1 MIQGLQDD
9 TYVLLMDDDGEMRED
24 LQLPSVM
31 YKTDDDMKTT
41 ELIKHYCELVDSG
54 ANIDIYCSVLSAVGQ
69 EKIIPDEFSVAV
81 TPSLLIPPG
90 YKIDS
95 QSLKNIDLEKTVND
109 FNLKEEIDIKDNK
122 EANSFGEI
130 FDTKNIPKNIRKLV
144 DEETLGISLGE
155 RRGIDILFGN
165 IPKTGVI
172 IDSKKEALRIKKN
185 KLSKQDINSTPS
197 PAVDINSGKPL
208 LIK

>member
-1 MIQGLQDD
+1 MKIKF
-9 TYVLLMDDDGEMRED
+9 LL
-24 LQLPSVM
+24 
-31 YKTDDDMKTT
+31 
-41 ELIKHYCELVDSG
+41 ILVFLTSLG
-54 ANIDIYCSVLSAVGQ
+54 FLSSCSDFRKAVGQ

-90 YKIDS
+90 YKIDP
-95 QSLKNIDLEKTVND
+95 QSLKNIDLEKTDND
-109 FNLKEEIDIKDNK
+109 FNLKKEIDIKDNK

-185 KLSKQDINSTPS
+185 KLSKQDINSNPS

>member
-1 MIQGLQDD
+1 MKIKFLLILVFLTSLGL
-9 TYVLLMDDDGEMRED
+9 LA
-24 LQLPSVM
+24 S
-31 YKTDDDMKTT
+31 
-41 ELIKHYCELVDSG
+41 
-54 ANIDIYCSVLSAVGQ
+54 CSDFRKAVGQ

-90 YKIDS
+90 YEIDPKV
-95 QSLKNIDLEKTVND
+95 LKNNDLEKTND
-109 FNLKEEIDIKDNK
+109 NFNLNEEIDIKDKK
-122 EANSFGEI
+122 EANSFSEM
-130 FDTKNIPKNIRKLV
+130 FDTKNVPKDIRKLV

-165 IPKTGVI
+165 IPKTGVV
-172 IDSKKEALRIKKN
+172 IDPKKEAIRIKKN
-185 KLSKQDINSTPS
+185 KSSKQNINSNPS

>member
-1 MIQGLQDD
+1 MKIKF
-9 TYVLLMDDDGEMRED
+9 LL
-24 LQLPSVM
+24 
-31 YKTDDDMKTT
+31 
-41 ELIKHYCELVDSG
+41 ILVFLTSLG
-54 ANIDIYCSVLSAVGQ
+54 FLSSCSDFRKAVGQ

-90 YKIDS
+90 YKIDP
-95 QSLKNIDLEKTVND
+95 QSLKNIDLEKSDNN
-109 FNLKEEIDIKDNK
+109 FNLNQEIDIKDKK
-122 EANSFGEI
+122 EANSFSKM
-130 FDTKNIPKNIRKLV
+130 FDTKNVPKDIRKLV

-165 IPKTGVI
+165 VPKTGVV
-172 IDSKKEALRIKKN
+172 IDPKKEAIRIKKN
-185 KLSKQDINSTPS
+185 KSSKQNINSNPS

>member
-1 MIQGLQDD
+1 MKIKFLLILIFLTSLGL
-9 TYVLLMDDDGEMRED
+9 L
-24 LQLPSVM
+24 S
-31 YKTDDDMKTT
+31 
-41 ELIKHYCELVDSG
+41 S
-54 ANIDIYCSVLSAVGQ
+54 CSDFRKAVGQ
-69 EKIIPDEFSVAV
+69 EIVIPDEFSVAV
-81 TPSLLIPPG
+81 TPTLLIPPG
-90 YKIDS
+90 YEIDPKV
-95 QSLKNIDLEKTVND
+95 LKNNDMDKTND
-109 FNLKEEIDIKDNK
+109 NFDLKEEIDIKDNK
-122 EANSFGEI
+122 EASSFSEI

-185 KLSKQDINSTPS
+185 KLTKQDINSNPS

>member
-1 MIQGLQDD
+1 
-9 TYVLLMDDDGEMRED
+9 
-24 LQLPSVM
+24 
-31 YKTDDDMKTT
+31 MKIKFF
-41 ELIKHYCELVDSG
+41 LILVFLTSLG
-54 ANIDIYCSVLSAVGQ
+54 VLSSCSDFRKAVGQ
-69 EKIIPDEFSVAV
+69 EVVIPDEFSVAV
-81 TPSLLIPPG
+81 TPTLLIPPG
-90 YKIDS
+90 YEIDPKV
-95 QSLKNIDLEKTVND
+95 LKNNDLDKTND
-109 FNLKEEIDIKDNK
+109 NFNLKEEIDIKDNN

-185 KLSKQDINSTPS
+185 KLSKQDINSNPS

>member
-1 MIQGLQDD
+1 MKIKFLLILVFLTSLGL
-9 TYVLLMDDDGEMRED
+9 L
-24 LQLPSVM
+24 S
-31 YKTDDDMKTT
+31 
-41 ELIKHYCELVDSG
+41 S
-54 ANIDIYCSVLSAVGQ
+54 CSDFRKAVGK
-69 EKIIPDEFSVAV
+69 EIVVPDEFSVAV

-90 YKIDS
+90 YEIDPKV
-95 QSLKNIDLEKTVND
+95 LKNNDLDKTND
-109 FNLKEEIDIKDNK
+109 NFNLNEEIDIKDKK
-122 EANSFGEI
+122 EANSFSEI
-130 FDTKNIPKNIRKLV
+130 FDTKNVPKNIRKLV

-185 KLSKQDINSTPS
+185 KLSKQNINSNPS

>member
-1 MIQGLQDD
+1 MKIKFLLILVFLTSLGL
-9 TYVLLMDDDGEMRED
+9 L
-24 LQLPSVM
+24 S
-31 YKTDDDMKTT
+31 
-41 ELIKHYCELVDSG
+41 S
-54 ANIDIYCSVLSAVGQ
+54 CSDFRKAVGQ
-69 EKIIPDEFSVAV
+69 EIVIPDEFSVAASP
-81 TPSLLIPPG
+81 TLLIPPG
-90 YKIDS
+90 YEIDPKV
-95 QSLKNIDLEKTVND
+95 LKNNDLDKTND
-109 FNLKEEIDIKDNK
+109 NFNLKEEIDIKVNK

-130 FDTKNIPKNIRKLV
+130 FNTTNIPKNIRKLV